1 MSIESRKLKV
11 GDFALTDYNENGKLT
26 RVKIIELDDTRK
38 NGHSQSGVMFR
49 VLPILKNGH
58 AYSWYDADWFEIEA

>member
-1 MSIESRKLKV
+1 MSLESRKLKV

-26 RVKIIELDDTRK
+26 IVKIVERDDTRK

-49 VLPILKNGH
+49 VLPSLRNGNSN
-58 AYSWYDADWFEIEA
+58 SWYDADWFEI